1 MKAIVIGSLFLFIL
15 FSASSNAQLDSLFF
29 EENFNFSGELRLN
42 GWSPY
47 GFSFLNPVTTTAG
60 LTYPG
65 YPSSGIGNAA
75 GLDTIG
81 QDVAHIFSSPSG
93 SNNIY
98 AGILV
103 NVKEIAEVAFLH
115 FSASLVP
122 GSSEAGYLFLST
134 EDFNTF
140 AFGLSKANTS
150 PDGTTAAVYQKN
162 VTYLLVMKYEVISGS
177 GNDRVSL
184 YVFSGTIPATEPGTP
199 DLGPFSLGPD
209 LSGQT
214 PRVIVLRQDNLN
226 QDITIDGIRLGTS
239 WEVSPLPVE
248 LSSFTAALNN
258 NKVILNWQTE
268 TEVNNY
274 GFEVQK
280 SESKNQ
286 QTEWQTI
293 GFVEGYGN
301 SNSPKSYSYT
311 DNLTQNSA
319 QTLRYR
325 LKQID

>member
-1 MKAIVIGSLFLFIL
+1 
-15 FSASSNAQLDSLFF
+15 
-29 EENFNFSGELRLN
+29 
-42 GWSPY
+42 
-47 GFSFLNPVTTTAG
+47 
-60 LTYPG
+60 
-65 YPSSGIGNAA
+65 
-75 GLDTIG
+75 
-81 QDVAHIFSSPSG
+81 
-93 SNNIY
+93 
-98 AGILV
+98 
-103 NVKEIAEVAFLH
+103 
-115 FSASLVP
+115 LVP

-140 AFGLSKANTS
+140 AFGLSKVNSS

-184 YVFSGTIPATEPGTP
+184 YVFSGTIPATEPVTP

-248 LSSFTAALNN
+248 LSSFTAVLNN

-274 GFEVQK
+274 GFEVLK

-325 LKQID
+325 LKQIDNDGQYSYSKEIEVSTHERMRYELDQNYPNPFNPVTKITFTMPETGEVKLTVYNVVGEKVKELINGKLEKGRHSVEFDGRELSSGMYIYRLETGRFSDQKKMILIK